1 MIESTYAP
9 AQLEVSRRMPYVWP
23 RRGGRNRRFG
33 LFTHAP
39 YGPEKGARPSA

>member
-23 RRGGRNRRFG
+23 WRGGRHRRIPM
-33 LFTHAP
+33 FTHAP
-39 YGPEKGARPSA
+39 HGPE